1 MYRSTGNTDAIS
13 ICRHPVDLSR
23 SHTGSNFKPHS
34 ATMELTVTSSFSRDE
49 QQQILAAI
57 DRNDALRCP
66 RCDTVLIRVDVAP
79 REDVAYVRDRV
90 WLRCEPCR
98 RHAVL
103 DRGASPAGG
112 GESR

>member
-1 MYRSTGNTDAIS
+1 MT
-13 ICRHPVDLSR
+13 P
-23 SHTGSNFKPHS
+23 
-34 ATMELTVTSSFSRDE
+34 SFSRDD

-57 DRNDALRCP
+57 DRHDALRCP
-66 RCDTVLIRVDVAP
+66 RCDTALIRVEVPP

-90 WLRCEPCR
+90 WLRCESCG

-103 DRGASPAGG
+103 DRGAPPARG